1 MCVWACPRVVAVSCS
16 LSPSLRIRS
25 AIKTWALDSE
35 APKISEPTLVIRG
48 EHVCPLFCHDGC
60 FHSCRL
66 PSFLRLSRRTFTVCS
81 DTSTPEVATLGQ
93 KPLTNNTSP
102 LPPPPQH
109 TKDFVSQ
116 QSQQGWA
123 DACKRVRYKTLPDT
137 SHHTL
142 LESGADYLEI
152 IDDFLNEYD

>member
-1 MCVWACPRVVAVSCS
+1 M
-16 LSPSLRIRS
+16 LSFMQAAFLLEIVTPY
-25 AIKTWALDSE
+25 
-35 APKISEPTLVIRG
+35 
-48 EHVCPLFCHDGC
+48 
-60 FHSCRL
+60 FHSVFRHL
-66 PSFLRLSRRTFTVCS
+66 DARGRYVGSETTYK
-81 DTSTPEVATLGQ
+81 Q
-93 KPLTNNTSP
+93 H
-102 LPPPPQH
+102 LPPTPHPPQH